1 MRRWYNY
8 AFAVAVVALA
18 AGVRV
23 STGQGYLEPSV
34 TGTVRLCSAAEANRS
49 LDVWLNNRDAGRTH
63 KFSWALLV
71 SGTKGSL
78 SLRCHEWKQVSI
90 YGVSAFGVRWN
101 EFVHVVRI
109 DESDR
114 GSDRVYNYVIDWRAK
129 RSNQSQQHSAM
140 AWPFSVCDRRSS
152 RG

>member
-49 LDVWLNNRDAGRTH
+49 LDVWLNNRDAAALTNSAGR
-63 KFSWALLV
+63 SWSQAQREACRSAV
-71 SGTKGSL
+71 TSG
-78 SLRCHEWKQVSI
+78 
-90 YGVSAFGVRWN
+90 
-101 EFVHVVRI
+101 
-109 DESDR
+109 
-114 GSDRVYNYVIDWRAK
+114 
-129 RSNQSQQHSAM
+129 
-140 AWPFSVCDRRSS
+140 S
-152 RG
+152 R